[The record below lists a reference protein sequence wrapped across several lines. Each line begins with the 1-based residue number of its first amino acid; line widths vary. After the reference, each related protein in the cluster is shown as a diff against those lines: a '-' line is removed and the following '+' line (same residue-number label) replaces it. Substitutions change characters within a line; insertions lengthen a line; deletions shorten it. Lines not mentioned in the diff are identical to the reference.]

1 MLVSDLSWLDC
12 PLPVL
17 KAKKFLANLEP
28 SAEVSFIT
36 TDPSSLYDFQ
46 DFCKK
51 TGHTLI
57 KQSVEN
63 GIITTVIRRR
73 PNT

>member
-1 MLVSDLSWLDC
+1 MLVSDLSGLNC
-12 PLPVL
+12 PLPIL
-17 KAKKFLANLEP
+17 KAKKLLANLDP
-28 SAEVSFIT
+28 STEVSFIT
-36 TDPSSLYDFQ
+36 TDPASLHDFQ

-63 GIITTVIRRR
+63 DIITTVIRRR
-73 PNT
+73 AS